1 MIIFI
6 AVSKPKVYTNLKTIY
21 YQKGLSIMTEIT
33 IDIVRHGETYLNQ
46 LGRAQGWIDMELD
59 PHGLEQ
65 ASATGKALADTYY
78 NIIISSDLKRAV
90 QTRDR
95 IIKHLKHVPDVAYTD
110 KTFREVFF
118 GYFEVL
124 DSEANWRTIAV
135 QHGYQDHDD
144 IIRHENLKAGRNMM
158 HDMDP
163 TGQAESYDEI
173 IARWRRGLKTLVDK
187 ADDGDRFLL
196 VTHGT
201 FIRTIADALG
211 VDTVGNFPTNAG
223 VTTITANENGA
234 KMVEYNHKF

>member
-1 MIIFI
+1 
-6 AVSKPKVYTNLKTIY
+6 V
-21 YQKGLSIMTEIT
+21 TEIT

-46 LGRAQGWIDMELD
+46 LGRAQGWIDMELNKQ
-59 PHGLEQ
+59 GLEQ
-65 ASATGKALADTYY
+65 ASQTGKALADVYY

-118 GYFEVL
+118 GYFEGL

-144 IIRHENLKAGRNMM
+144 IIRHESLESGRNMM
-158 HDMDP
+158 HEMDP
-163 TGQAESYDEI
+163 TGQAESYEEVV
-173 IARWRRGLKTLVDK
+173 ARWKRGIKHLLKK
-187 ADDGDRFLL
+187 ANDGDRVLL

-223 VTTITANENGA
+223 VTTIKVSDKGA
-234 KMVEYNHKF
+234 KMVEYNHKFSVKD